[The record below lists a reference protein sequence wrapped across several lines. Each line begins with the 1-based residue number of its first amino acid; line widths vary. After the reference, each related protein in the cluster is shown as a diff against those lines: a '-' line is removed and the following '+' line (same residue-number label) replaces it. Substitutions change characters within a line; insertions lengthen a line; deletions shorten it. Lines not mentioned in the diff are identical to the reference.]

1 MTWEIAPPSDHP
13 VQMCRDVALIGI
25 GDVVPML
32 CVDPVSQ
39 VFWTGDG
46 IVLPS
51 TVTGNPTGLVVTVIV
66 AGGKP
71 GFRAKKMS
79 KSSPLPSVQTM
90 LIESSKPT
98 SIAKYCPRRS
108 YDRDVTC

>member
-1 MTWEIAPPSDHP
+1 RVSSDLSATMTWEIAPPSDHP
-13 VQMCRDVALIGI
+13 VQMCRDGALIAI

-39 VFWTGDG
+39 VFWTGAG

-66 AGGKP
+66 AVGKP
-71 GFRAKKMS
+71 GLRAKQMS
-79 KSSPLPSVQTM
+79 TASPGPPLPTMSVDSAT
-90 LIESSKPT
+90 PT
-98 SIAKYCPRRS
+98 S
-108 YDRDVTC
+108 

>member
-46 IVLPS
+46 IGLPS
-51 TVTGNPTGLVVTVIV
+51 TVTGNPTGLGVAVIV
-66 AGGKP
+66 AVGKP
-71 GFRAKKMS
+71 GFRAQQLW
-79 KSSPLPSVQTM
+79 KSSPRPYVQTR
-90 LIESSKPT
+90 LIEASKPT
-98 SIAKYCPRRS
+98 SIATESTVRC
-108 YDRDVTC
+108 DCTGV